1 METIKTG
8 DKLKAINNKPLQGND
23 VAPALII
30 GCEYP
35 ANKIHTCVCGQ
46 DHIDVGLKSKY
57 NWITCYKC
65 RKELPDGDKIHWC
78 HPTRFEIV
86 K

>member
-1 METIKTG
+1 METIKIG
-8 DKLKAINNKPLQGND
+8 DKLLATNNKPLKGND
-23 VAPALII
+23 VAPSLIV
-30 GCEYP
+30 GGEYP
-35 ANKIHTCVCGQ
+35 AKQIYVCKCGQ

-65 RKELPDGDKIHWC
+65 REELPDGAKIHWC
-78 HPTRFEIV
+78 HPIRFEIV